1 MSKRSSRGP
10 SYLAD
15 QAMNAYKP
23 TGFWTSVG
31 DAWKNFLLFDYN
43 GRYDNGVYEYEILIP
58 KSQILVVEPKHLG
71 ACEVDYKGYIPKKT
85 LLDVAETLGYKAIY
99 INEEMI
105 RKYNH
110 LANWDVE
117 SVVVN
122 NKYIDIVEKKLIKHY
137 DKYEWAFLE
146 KWLSMDNMD
155 LWDAYSDNKK
165 EE

>member
-1 MSKRSSRGP
+1 MYV
-10 SYLAD
+10 YL
-15 QAMNAYKP
+15 
-23 TGFWTSVG
+23 F
-31 DAWKNFLLFDYN
+31 
-43 GRYDNGVYEYEILIP
+43 E
-58 KSQILVVEPKHLG
+58 
-71 ACEVDYKGYIPKKT
+71 
-85 LLDVAETLGYKAIY
+85 
-99 INEEMI
+99 I